1 MTKAINLVLSGGGV
15 KGIAL
20 VGAIAALDEAGYE
33 VRRIA
38 GTSAGALVGGL
49 LAAGYTSAELADMM
63 RTIRYEKFRDEGLV
77 DRLGPLGK
85 VISLL
90 REKGIYEGNYFCKW
104 YDQLLAA
111 KRMQTF
117 GDLGADST
125 CRFLA
130 YAADIT
136 NGKLLCFP
144 HDLKTFGIEPTTYK
158 ISQAVRASI
167 SLPFF
172 YEPIRLGGNYLVD
185 GGILSNFPINA
196 FDDDP
201 LPTIGIK
208 LSAEPGAVAKPHL
221 IGGPI
226 SYGVAV
232 FGTMLSIQ
240 DQIHLD
246 DPAVIAKTIFVDTED
261 VLATDFNL
269 GTDTQTMLFEAGYNA
284 ARKYLARQSLVPDT
298 PKAVS

>member
-1 MTKAINLVLSGGGV
+1 MSRAINLVLSGGGV

-20 VGAIAALDEAGYE
+20 VGAVSALDEAGYE
-33 VRRIA
+33 IHRVA

-49 LAAGYTSAELADMM
+49 LAAGYTSTELADMM
-63 RTIRYEKFRDEGLV
+63 RTINYEKFRDEGIV

-85 VISLL
+85 VISLV
-90 REKGIYEGNYFCKW
+90 REKGIYEGNYFLRW
-104 YDQLLAA
+104 YDQLLAD
-111 KRMQTF
+111 KKVRTF
-117 GDLGADST
+117 GDLGQGHA

-144 HDLKTFGIEPTTYK
+144 HDLQGLGIEPTAYK

-172 YEPIRLGGNYLVD
+172 YEPIRLNGNYLVD
-185 GGILSNFPINA
+185 GGILSNFPIDA

-221 IGGPI
+221 ITGPI

-232 FGTMLSIQ
+232 FGTMLSVQ

-246 DPAVIAKTIFVDTED
+246 DPTTIEKTIFVDTEN
-261 VLATDFNL
+261 VLATDFDL
-269 GTDTQTMLFEAGYNA
+269 GPDTQTMLFEAGYA
-284 ARKYLARQSLVPDT
+284 AAQKYIAR
-298 PKAVS
+298 VSAAPAPERVI